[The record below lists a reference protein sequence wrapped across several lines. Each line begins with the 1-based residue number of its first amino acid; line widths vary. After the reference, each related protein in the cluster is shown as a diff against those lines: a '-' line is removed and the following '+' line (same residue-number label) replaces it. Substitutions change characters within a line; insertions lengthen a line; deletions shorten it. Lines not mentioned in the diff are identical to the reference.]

1 MTPLIATLRPLTAFA
16 TPLMGDTLFGQ
27 LCWAIRHGF
36 GETRLKSLLDG
47 YTAVRPFLVVSDAF
61 PAGYLPLP
69 HLPARAWVGASSD
82 PKERKA
88 LKKIAWA
95 PLDAIGQPLA
105 DWQRLSR
112 ERQPQI
118 PLRPNE
124 KKARPWFLASPQPRN
139 SLNRLTLCTGE
150 GEGFSPYTVRQLWYD
165 SNVRLDIHLRLD
177 ESRLPRAELEH
188 VLTAVGLAGFGKDA
202 NVGLGKFA
210 LEDMKDS
217 PMKGQDGADAWLA
230 LAPCAPQGCGFDPA
244 RSFYKPFTRYSRHG
258 DFAARLGDAFKPPV
272 LLAAAGAVFGA
283 RDGEDFTRG
292 FIGQGLGGDDSLST
306 VMKGTVHQGYAPA
319 LPIRLP
325 EGLA

>member
-1 MTPLIATLRPLTAFA
+1 MTPLIVTLRPLTAFA

-36 GETRLKSLLDG
+36 GEARLDDLLAG
-47 YTAVRPFLVVSDAF
+47 YTAGRPFLVVSDAL

-69 HLPARAWVGASSD
+69 HLPAHAWAGASDD
-82 PKERKA
+82 PKERKT
-88 LKKIAWA
+88 LKKIAWV

-112 ERQPQI
+112 ERQPQT
-118 PLRPNE
+118 PPRPDE
-124 KKARPWFLASPQPRN
+124 RKARSWFLSSPQPRN

-150 GEGFSPYTVRQLWYD
+150 GEGFSPYTVRQFWYD
-165 SNVRLDIHLRLD
+165 ESVRLDVHFRLD
-177 ESRLPRAELEH
+177 EERLSRTELKQT
-188 VLTAVGLAGFGKDA
+188 LTAVGLAGFGKDA

-210 LEDMKDS
+210 LDGMKDS
-217 PMKGQDGADAWLA
+217 PLKGQDGADAWLA
-230 LAPCAPQGCGFDPA
+230 LAPCAPQGCGFDA
-244 RSFYKPFTRYSRHG
+244 QRSYYKPFTRYGRHG
-258 DFAARLGDAFKPPV
+258 DFAARLGNVFKQPV

-283 RDGEDFTRG
+283 RASEDCSHG
-292 FIGQGLGGDDSLST
+292 FIGQGLGGDGALSS
-306 VMKGTVHQGYAPA
+306 VMPATVHQGYAPA